1 MIPERLK
8 SWKWLRMKY
17 KNELERLVLML
28 SIAYLENLVPD
39 PLETILNEEFHLCI
53 FGNLIGVYRSIEQHR
68 AHFKVIGP
76 ITLEKL
82 VEFSV
87 HKYQAMQAI
96 NDHNNNM
103 GRPFDQRAIA

>member
-1 MIPERLK
+1 M
-8 SWKWLRMKY
+8 RMRY
-17 KNELERLVLML
+17 NSELERLVLML
-28 SIAYLENLVPD
+28 SIAYLENLVLD
-39 PLETILNEEFHLCI
+39 PLETILTQEFRLCI
-53 FGNLIGVYRSIEQHR
+53 FGNLIGVYRSLEPRR

-96 NDHNNNM
+96 NDHNTNM

>member
-1 MIPERLK
+1 M
-8 SWKWLRMKY
+8 RMRY
-17 KNELERLVLML
+17 NSELERLVLML
-28 SIAYLENLVPD
+28 SIAYLENLVLD
-39 PLETILNEEFHLCI
+39 PLETILTQEFHLYI
-53 FGNLIGVYRSIEQHR
+53 FGNLIGVYRSLEPHR

-96 NDHNNNM
+96 NDHNKNM
-103 GRPFDQRAIA
+103 GRPFDKRAIA